1 MYAVIEAGGS
11 QHKVE
16 EGSVLTIDQLS
27 LDGNLTEEGQEV
39 SFDKVLLVSKDG
51 NTTVGSP
58 YVDGAKVTAVVQ
70 NHFKGEKVERYRYNR
85 RHRFRKTVGF
95 RARLT
100 TLEIKSIG

>member
-16 EGSVLTIDQLS
+16 EGNMLTIDRLS
-27 LDGNLTEEGQEV
+27 VDGKEVQAGEEV
-39 SFDKVLLVSKDG
+39 SFEKVLLVSKDG
-51 NTTVGSP
+51 TTTIGEP
-58 YVDGAKVTAVVQ
+58 YVDGVKVKGTVEKV
-70 NHFKGEKVERYRYNR
+70 FKGEKVERYRYNR

-100 TLEIKSIG
+100 TVKIESIG

>member
-16 EGSVLTIDQLS
+16 EGSLLTIDQLNV
-27 LDGNLTEEGQEV
+27 DGKLAGEGDEI

-51 NTTVGSP
+51 STTVGAP
-58 YVDGAKVTAVVQ
+58 YVDGAKVTGVVQ

-95 RARLT
+95 RAKRT
-100 TLEIKSIG
+100 TIEIKSIG

>member
-16 EGSVLTIDQLS
+16 EGSLLTIDQLS
-27 LDGNLTEEGQEV
+27 IDGKPAEEGEEV

-51 NTTVGSP
+51 STTFGAP
-58 YVDGAKVTAVVQ
+58 YVDGATVTGVVQ
-70 NHFKGEKVERYRYNR
+70 QHFKGDKVERYRYNR

-100 TLEIKSIG
+100 TIEIKSIG

>member
-16 EGSVLTIDQLS
+16 EGSVLTIDQLNI
-27 LDGNLTEEGQEV
+27 DGKLAVEGDEV

-58 YVDGAKVTAVVQ
+58 YVDGATVTAIVQ
-70 NHFKGEKVERYRYNR
+70 QHLKGDKVERYRYNR

-100 TLEIKSIG
+100 TVEIKSIG

>member
-16 EGSVLTIDQLS
+16 AGALLTIDQLS
-27 LDGNLTEEGQEV
+27 IDGKLTQAGEEV

-51 NTTVGSP
+51 STTVGNP
-58 YVDGAKVTAVVQ
+58 YVDGAKVVGVVQ

-95 RARLT
+95 RAKRT
-100 TLEIKSIG
+100 TVEIKSIG